1 LLCYDS
7 SSKQLIIYL
16 RFLIMP
22 DEVKPN
28 LNEAPTHDAQLAAE
42 SIASGEEKAPKV
54 DFDADYAAAQQF
66 SVSEVDRTGEGTA
79 AAEAATAP
87 KYQISKPQETK
98 TQTQSTGNPDDYL
111 EFAKEVGNST
121 TEGVTN
127 VSDDLVQK
135 ALEKGQPKK

>member
-1 LLCYDS
+1 
-7 SSKQLIIYL
+7 
-16 RFLIMP
+16 MP

-42 SIASGEEKAPKV
+42 SIASGDEKAPNV
-54 DFDADYAAAQQF
+54 DFDADYATAQQF
-66 SVSEVDRTGEGTA
+66 SVSDVDRTSEGAA

-87 KYQISKPQETK
+87 KYQVSKPQETK
-98 TQTQSTGNPDDYL
+98 TQAQSTGNPDDYL
-111 EFAKEVGNST
+111 ELAKEVGNSK

-127 VSDDLVQK
+127 VSDELVKQ

>member
-1 LLCYDS
+1 
-7 SSKQLIIYL
+7 
-16 RFLIMP
+16 MP

-66 SVSEVDRTGEGTA
+66 SVSDIDRTGEGAA

-87 KYQISKPQETK
+87 KYQTSKPQETK
-98 TQTQSTGNPDDYL
+98 TQAQSTGNPNDYL
-111 EFAKEVGNST
+111 ELAKEVGNYT
-121 TEGVTN
+121 TEGVSN
-127 VSDDLVQK
+127 VSDDLVKQ